1 MCLSGILDTVW
12 KSFLMPTPSLAK
24 VLVDLTTGDGEL
36 SSSGV
41 GIEAEGRLL
50 KHNALKQLL
59 GICSSGRSLLYTINS
74 IMKIEARRDSA
85 KVMLNIDGWT
95 AFVFSD
101 A

>member
-1 MCLSGILDTVW
+1 
-12 KSFLMPTPSLAK
+12 MPTPSLAK
-24 VLVDLTTGDGEL
+24 VLVDLATGEGEL
-36 SSSGV
+36 SFSGV

-59 GICSSGRSLLYTINS
+59 GICTCGRSPLYTISS
-74 IMKIEARRDSA
+74 IMKTEARRGSA
-85 KVMLNIDGWT
+85 KVTLNIDGWT